1 MKTRTYLLLFLAAS
15 LLVMLGAYLK
25 IEHIEGG
32 DSILGFSM
40 LAQGVLIV
48 AFLVQNLRKGHQ

>member
-25 IEHIEGG
+25 IEHIDGS
-32 DSILGFSM
+32 DYILGFSL
-40 LAQGVLIV
+40 LAQAVLIV
-48 AFLVQNLRKGHQ
+48 AFLVQNIRKSGQ